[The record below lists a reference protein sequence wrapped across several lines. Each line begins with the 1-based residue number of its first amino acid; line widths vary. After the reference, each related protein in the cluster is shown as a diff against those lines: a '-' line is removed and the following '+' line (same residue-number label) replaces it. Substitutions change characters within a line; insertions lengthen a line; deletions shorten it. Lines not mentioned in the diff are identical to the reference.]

1 MLSLGEVHFAYLWQR
16 STPAERVVLTAV
28 AHMSTDDSAFHP
40 EDIMDFLEP
49 FGIQLPPTEITAA
62 LNRLV
67 EREIIREI
75 TDGANTL
82 YELKI
87 GLVGLWTAQ
96 HKSVSKLHATQANG
110 TAVSPK
116 PKLPAS
122 RSGR

>member
-1 MLSLGEVHFAYLWQR
+1 MGEVNFAYLWQ
-16 STPAERVVLTAV
+16 SYTQAERVVLKDV
-28 AHMSTDDSAFHP
+28 DNMSKNDATLHP

-67 EREIIREI
+67 EREIMREV

-96 HKSVSKLHATQANG
+96 HKSVSKLYATQANG

-116 PKLPAS
+116 PKLPAR
-122 RSGR
+122 RS